1 MVRGRPR
8 KTDPDCALASAMKV
22 FWTKGF
28 EGTSLTDLVEATGMA
43 KPSLYATFGDKEAI
57 YTKALNRYMEGV
69 GDEILDALSRDDRP
83 IQTVMRRYLVDVAD
97 RATDTSG
104 PCGCFVVNSIV
115 DAENLPHQ
123 TRQLMD
129 LAKEKRAA
137 ILSKAFDVAKA
148 RGDLPPS
155 TSSAALADYFWGQT
169 LAIALMARSGEDR
182 QTIGQFIDLALTIL
196 GPAPVS
202 A

>member
-182 QTIGQFIDLALTIL
+182 QTIGQFIDLSLTIL